1 MHLLSENQ
9 KAVSLQEVFLQN
21 ASKNSR
27 KNSPAPP
34 ALQTILKLACW
45 TPLTDPGLQDFYKD
59 TSLASLMQ
67 PKAERT
73 TSGVRMNLAAAIDA
87 FKYFKGDPKDRFS
100 IIKWIKAEDSGDWL
114 FLTAL
119 PSQRE
124 ALAPLLASWC
134 NFAFL
139 GLERLGPSRTRR
151 LWFIV
156 DEFPGLI
163 HKIDALPRMVAE
175 GAKYGACCVLSFQNK
190 SQLDHLYNTH
200 VTKTILSNCNTKMI
214 FRSPETS
221 TAQFLSALLGKQEV
235 FESAESI
242 SMGAHHIRD
251 GVNLS
256 PQQRLKPIVSET
268 DIINLNKFEAF
279 VQLPGDLPITKVT
292 ASPSQIE
299 DISSAFVK
307 EGEDHPEKKEQN
319 QQE

>member
-1 MHLLSENQ
+1 MLGKSLSD
-9 KAVSLQEVFLQN
+9 
-21 ASKNSR
+21 
-27 KNSPAPP
+27 
-34 ALQTILKLACW
+34 T
-45 TPLTDPGLQDFYKD
+45 GLQAFYKG

-67 PKAERT
+67 PSAEKT
-73 TSGVRMNLAAAIDA
+73 IAGIRMNLAAAIDA
-87 FKYFKGDPKDRFS
+87 FKYFKENSRSRFS
-100 IIKWIKAEDSGDWL
+100 IIKWIADENSGDWL

-139 GLERLGPSRTRR
+139 GLERLTPSRSRR

-156 DEFPGLI
+156 DEFPGLG

-190 SQLDHLYNTH
+190 SQLDHLYNPH

-221 TAQFLSALLGKQEV
+221 TAQFLSALLGKHEV
-235 FESAESI
+235 FESSESI

-279 VQLPGDLPITKVT
+279 VQLPGDLPLTKVT
-292 ASPSQIE
+292 VSIPEVE
-299 DISSAFVK
+299 DKNLAFIPK
-307 EGEDHPEKKEQN
+307 EGEHNRK
-319 QQE
+319 QEVSA